1 MINLRMKKSNPMVFK
16 LGDIVE
22 VVVALVCVPMIG
34 QRYKLLLKL
43 HGLTLL
49 DSSMRLVSNILSLR
63 IATV

>member
-1 MINLRMKKSNPMVFK
+1 MKKSNPTIFK

-22 VVVALVCVPMIG
+22 VVAALVCVPMIG

-43 HGLTLL
+43 RGLMLL
-49 DSSMRLVSNILSLR
+49 DSSMRAVSNILSLH